1 MACGGGS
8 PLWGRKTLST
18 RTGAA
23 THPLPT
29 PQFQVLQGGK
39 HPVLRHVSQAPGLVV
54 KRGLVGG
61 PMGVEDSNYE
71 GQIGVLQPGGAG
83 RPLSG
88 IP

>member
-1 MACGGGS
+1 MACGRGS

-61 PMGVEDSNYE
+61 PMAVEDSNYE